1 MSFLKKKKRT
11 FADLRK
17 QTNKFC
23 VPISNF
29 FEKCQ
34 ILLVIVEIPPNKS
47 CSHEL
52 WRIKIEGFK
61 MFYYEN
67 IEHKHISRVC
77 PL

>member
-1 MSFLKKKKRT
+1 MSFYKKRM
-11 FADLRK
+11 FADPRK

-29 FEKCQ
+29 FGKCQ

-47 CSHEL
+47 CSYEIH
-52 WRIKIEGFK
+52 RIKIEGFK
-61 MFYYEN
+61 MFCYKS